1 MPSFVPD
8 ASVTLPWC
16 FEDER
21 TAFTESL
28 LNRIRISESV
38 IVPGHWPVEI
48 LNSLIQAKK
57 RGRVPEEKIRR
68 FLQDLSSLITNEV
81 SQDGSGSGIWPKLIG
96 SRLMMRRI
104 WSSHNGPASR
114 WPRSTAISGKR
125 LWLRVPHC
133 WRKHDDPADLHL
145 GPLNPPTHASAEVR
159 DSS

>member
-68 FLQDLSSLITNEV
+68 FLQDLSSFPILVDNERSLTGWERV
-81 SQDGSGSGIWPKLIG
+81 RHLAETHRLTAYDAAYLELAQRTGLPLATLDGD
-96 SRLMMRRI
+96 
-104 WSSHNGPASR
+104 
-114 WPRSTAISGKR
+114 
-125 LWLRVPHC
+125 LR
-133 WRKHDDPADLHL
+133 KAAL
-145 GPLNPPTHASAEVR
+145 AESAALLAET
-159 DSS
+159 